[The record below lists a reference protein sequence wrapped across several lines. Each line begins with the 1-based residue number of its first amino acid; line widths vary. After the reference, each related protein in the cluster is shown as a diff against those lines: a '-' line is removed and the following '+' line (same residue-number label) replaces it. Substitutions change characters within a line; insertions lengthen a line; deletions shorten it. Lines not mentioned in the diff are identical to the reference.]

1 MDAMSIVEALV
12 LGVVEGVT
20 EFLPISSTAH
30 LMFTSE
36 LLSLAQSAF
45 VKSFEVA
52 IQLGAILA
60 VVVLYWRS
68 FLNIQTVKYVA
79 VAFVPTVLVGAL
91 LYPFIKS
98 SLIGNVPVALA
109 ALAAGGL
116 FLVIFERWRPVSPK
130 VKPSDTQLS
139 YRNAFWV
146 GLSQSVAVVPGV
158 SRSAA
163 TIIGGLLLG
172 LDRRTIVEFSFL
184 LAVPT
189 MAAATGYDLYKN
201 AGAFAQSDFTVLSIG
216 FVTSFVVALMAI
228 KWLLS
233 FVRTHDFTAFGVY
246 RIAAAAL
253 FFFILL

>member
-68 FLNIQTVKYVA
+68 FLNIQTLKYVA

-109 ALAAGGL
+109 ARAAGGR
-116 FLVIFERWRPVSPK
+116 F
-130 VKPSDTQLS
+130 
-139 YRNAFWV
+139 
-146 GLSQSVAVVPGV
+146 
-158 SRSAA
+158 
-163 TIIGGLLLG
+163 
-172 LDRRTIVEFSFL
+172 
-184 LAVPT
+184 
-189 MAAATGYDLYKN
+189 
-201 AGAFAQSDFTVLSIG
+201 
-216 FVTSFVVALMAI
+216 
-228 KWLLS
+228 
-233 FVRTHDFTAFGVY
+233 
-246 RIAAAAL
+246 L
-253 FFFILL
+253 FFLSRARPARLIGE